1 MREILERVTKETLGE
16 SFGAKKMESSRH
28 MPPSGKV
35 LQIEYWV
42 CLLCSI
48 ADTCFGLKVC
58 NVGRVSDDYIEE

>member
-35 LQIEYWV
+35 LQIETGCV
-42 CLLCSI
+42 CYVPSLIHAL
-48 ADTCFGLKVC
+48 D
-58 NVGRVSDDYIEE
+58 